1 MSSKDKDSRDGVEI
15 GSVILA
21 ACEEVFK
28 AENLNA
34 FPMTSVAKIILTAR
48 DSFIEKRL
56 NDNVKEY
63 YKSLQENGA
72 GEDSEFLDK
81 NITLVNN
88 SKFMDLLSQTIVESE
103 DCAKARYFGN
113 LHYALL
119 KKFITFK
126 EFEVLIL
133 IIFRSSAPALE
144 ALRSFDENINF
155 SKGAISDI
163 GEVGIT
169 IAHKKV
175 NSETGLALA
184 TGLAMVIENSCCVLT
199 EYGLIFLQFALKENN
214 PWLQG
219 WNERPRNA
227 CIVNNMHNYKETTPT
242 PWREFPYLL

>member
-28 AENLNA
+28 AENLNG
-34 FPMTSVAKIILTAR
+34 FPMISLAKGILTAR

-56 NDNVKEY
+56 NNNIKEY
-63 YKSLQENGA
+63 YKSLQENGVV
-72 GEDSEFLDK
+72 EDSEFLVK

-88 SKFMDLLSQTIVESE
+88 PKFMDLLSQTIVESE
-103 DCAKARYFGN
+103 NCAKVRYFGN

-119 KKFITFK
+119 KNFITFK
-126 EFEVLIL
+126 EFEVLVL
-133 IIFRSSAPALE
+133 IIFRSSVPALE
-144 ALRSFDENINF
+144 ALRSFDVNMNF
-155 SKGAISDI
+155 SEGANSDV
-163 GEVGIT
+163 GEIGIT

-184 TGLAMVIENSCCVLT
+184 TGLAMIEKNSYCVLT
-199 EYGLIFLQFALKENN
+199 EYGVIFLQFALKENN

-227 CIVNNMHNYKETTPT
+227 CIVNYMHNYKETTPK
-242 PWREFPYLL
+242 PWWELPYL